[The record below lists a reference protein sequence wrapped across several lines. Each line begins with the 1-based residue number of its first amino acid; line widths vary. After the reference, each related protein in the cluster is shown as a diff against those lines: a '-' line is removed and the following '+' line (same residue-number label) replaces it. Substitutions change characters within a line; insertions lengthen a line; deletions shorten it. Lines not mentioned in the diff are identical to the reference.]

1 MGNLYC
7 EVVNKHST
15 KVSKMAASRSSTSAK
30 RFANLDDKEYDEIL
44 QNKDAQTTKKATK
57 QAVTI
62 FREYVMEKGV
72 DVDIQTVD
80 KKALALIL
88 AKFYVEVRKVDGTH
102 YKTTSLHSIRAGI
115 NRHLKSVHSEIIDIT
130 KDVEFTNANVAFK
143 AATVELKK
151 IGKGDIKHHEPIDP
165 ADIDKCYKSSVF
177 DQDSPA
183 SLQAKVWFELSLFL
197 CRRGRENLKDLKKDH
212 FEVRRDANGREY
224 LAQVLDELTKKT
236 REDNMSSRTD
246 GGRMYAT
253 GRADCP
259 VASYKKYCEK
269 LNKDNNNLFQTPKQS
284 MPQSGPWYKKSS
296 VGKNTLG
303 DMMSTISKKAGLSR
317 IYTNHCVRATCI
329 GILDKAGFANREI
342 CQVSGHNNES
352 SLSSY
357 TGRVCNNTKMAMSD
371 TISHALGGH
380 QEVARPAPAATVSV
394 PPEQDENQPPVPHVN
409 VGETDNVNDLFGLN
423 FDLDF
428 DDFDLELPNS
438 QLSVMEVHSQSEVT
452 EEVAVVEN
460 QNNVNGASGSVI
472 RNTTSTTNT
481 TTRQAMQVQQ
491 TPFVLNNCTVTINY
505 FNKN

>member
-1 MGNLYC
+1 MSLRGGGGGGDGFTMLAHGRYIPLFFNTLTPIGFCKKGNIRNIPLFFLLALKTRGIKFCKTTAQMSHMGN
-7 EVVNKHST
+7 N
-15 KVSKMAASRSSTSAK
+15 
-30 RFANLDDKEYDEIL
+30 
-44 QNKDAQTTKKATK
+44 
-57 QAVTI
+57 
-62 FREYVMEKGV
+62 
-72 DVDIQTVD
+72 
-80 KKALALIL
+80 
-88 AKFYVEVRKVDGTH
+88 
-102 YKTTSLHSIRAGI
+102 
-115 NRHLKSVHSEIIDIT
+115 
-130 KDVEFTNANVAFK
+130 
-143 AATVELKK
+143 
-151 IGKGDIKHHEPIDP
+151 KHHEPIDP

-394 PPEQDENQPPVPHVN
+394 PPEQDENQPPVPP
-409 VGETDNVNDLFGLN
+409 GG
-423 FDLDF
+423 
-428 DDFDLELPNS
+428 
-438 QLSVMEVHSQSEVT
+438 
-452 EEVAVVEN
+452 
-460 QNNVNGASGSVI
+460 GALTYIGSI
-472 RNTTSTTNT
+472 G
-481 TTRQAMQVQQ
+481 MCG
-491 TPFVLNNCTVTINY
+491 P
-505 FNKN
+505 